1 MMRIAQ
7 RDLKAARALL
17 DPGIDEASW
26 GFQIQ
31 QAVEKSLKAWL
42 LHLGDD
48 PPLIH
53 NIKALLQRLEA
64 AGACVA
70 DFRNLEPFTSFA
82 VQFRYDADPEPMGLD
97 RADWL
102 HRAEGLIDHV
112 ELIIGV
118 KV

>member
-1 MMRIAQ
+1 M
-7 RDLKAARALL
+7 K
-17 DPGIDEASW
+17 PVG

-31 QAVEKSLKAWL
+31 QAVEQSLKAWM

-64 AGACVA
+64 TGACVA

-82 VQFRYDADPEPMGLD
+82 VQCRYDTDPESIGSERD
-97 RADWL
+97 DWL
-102 HRAEGLIDHV
+102 RRAEDLIDHV
-112 ELIIGV
+112 ALIIGV
-118 KV
+118 RV